1 LTIWISKDPFGAALS
16 NEAVWLTMQVVRL
29 PSPLSDVG
37 ASELEAYFTVSGEDH
52 LLRVFFHHVDIFH
65 VIDDVH
71 LPLEEHGQKTVGHVP
86 NYFAYR
92 VEGSPFRAAQRE
104 VLAVVRPGSTHYRF
118 VTGGNCLDVIS
129 PDEPSFSWVS

>member
-1 LTIWISKDPFGAALS
+1 MISYRPIQFDLGAGATAAELG
-16 NEAVWLTMQVVRL
+16 RL
-29 PSPLSDVG
+29 EMTCRKDVG
-37 ASELEAYFTVSGEDH
+37 ANELEAYFTVSGEDH
-52 LLRVFFHHVDIFH
+52 LLRVFFHHVDIFR

-86 NYFAYR
+86 NYFAHR
-92 VEGSPFRAAQRE
+92 VEGSPFWAAQRE